1 MRIKTM
7 KPRNIPYDS
16 IIYLIILFL
25 GYMVG
30 GYLLAV
36 YNVNQFILLGTYIV
50 TLRLVQTGSSSISL
64 AIAWL
69 SMWFWGSIFVWAQ
82 PLSLGKINAQ
92 TVALLLIL
100 CWILA
105 TSIIVLLAFANQRM
119 YKLGLDKT
127 KSIYGL
133 VVIVWGAMTIG
144 WHGYQ
149 WISLYKL

>member
-1 MRIKTM
+1 M
-7 KPRNIPYDS
+7 KLQNIPYNS

-25 GYMVG
+25 GYILG

-69 SMWFWGSIFVWAQ
+69 SIWFWGSVFIWAK
-82 PLSLGKINAQ
+82 PISLGVITAKK
-92 TVALLLIL
+92 VALLLLL

-105 TSIIVLLAFANQRM
+105 IGITFLLAFADKQM
-119 YKLGLDKT
+119 YKSGLNRKNSD
-127 KSIYGL
+127 YGL
-133 VVIVWGAMTIG
+133 IIIVWGAMTVG
-144 WHGYQ
+144 WYVYQ
-149 WISLYKL
+149 

>member
-1 MRIKTM
+1 M
-7 KPRNIPYDS
+7 KLQNIPYNS

-25 GYMVG
+25 GYMLG

-69 SMWFWGSIFVWAQ
+69 SIWFWGSVFIWAK
-82 PLSLGKINAQ
+82 PISLGVITAKR
-92 TVALLLIL
+92 VALLLLL

-105 TSIIVLLAFANQRM
+105 IGITFLLAFADKQM
-119 YKLGLDKT
+119 YKLGLNRKN
-127 KSIYGL
+127 SAYGL
-133 VVIVWGAMTIG
+133 IIIVWGAMTVG
-144 WHGYQ
+144 WYVYQ
-149 WISLYKL
+149 

>member
-1 MRIKTM
+1 M
-7 KPRNIPYDS
+7 KLRNIPYDS

-25 GYMVG
+25 GYILG

-69 SMWFWGSIFVWAQ
+69 SIWFWGSVFIWAK
-82 PLSLGKINAQ
+82 PISLGVITAKK
-92 TVALLLIL
+92 VALLLLL

-105 TSIIVLLAFANQRM
+105 IGITFLLAFADKQM
-119 YKLGLDKT
+119 YKSGLNRKNSD
-127 KSIYGL
+127 YGL
-133 VVIVWGAMTIG
+133 IIIVWGAMTVG
-144 WHGYQ
+144 WYVYQ
-149 WISLYKL
+149 

>member
-1 MRIKTM
+1 M
-7 KPRNIPYDS
+7 KLRNIPYDS

-25 GYMVG
+25 GYMLG

-69 SMWFWGSIFVWAQ
+69 SIWFWGSVFIWAK
-82 PLSLGKINAQ
+82 PISLGMITAKK
-92 TVALLLIL
+92 VALLLLL

-105 TSIIVLLAFANQRM
+105 IGITFLLAFADKQM
-119 YKLGLDKT
+119 YKSGLNRKNSD
-127 KSIYGL
+127 YGL
-133 VVIVWGAMTIG
+133 IIIVWGAMTVG
-144 WHGYQ
+144 WYVYQ
-149 WISLYKL
+149 

>member
-1 MRIKTM
+1 M
-7 KPRNIPYDS
+7 KLQNIPYDS

-25 GYMVG
+25 GYMLG

-69 SMWFWGSIFVWAQ
+69 SIWFWGSVFIWVK
-82 PLSLGKINAQ
+82 PISLGVITAKR
-92 TVALLLIL
+92 VALLLLL

-105 TSIIVLLAFANQRM
+105 IGITFLLTFADKQM
-119 YKLGLDKT
+119 YKLGLNRKN
-127 KSIYGL
+127 SAYGL
-133 VVIVWGAMTIG
+133 IIIVWGAMTVG
-144 WHGYQ
+144 WYVYQ
-149 WISLYKL
+149 

>member
-1 MRIKTM
+1 M
-7 KPRNIPYDS
+7 KLQNIPYNS

-25 GYMVG
+25 GYMLG

-69 SMWFWGSIFVWAQ
+69 SIWFWGSVFIWAK
-82 PLSLGKINAQ
+82 PISLGVITAKK
-92 TVALLLIL
+92 VALLLLL

-105 TSIIVLLAFANQRM
+105 IGITFLLAFADKQM
-119 YKLGLDKT
+119 YKSGLNRKNSD
-127 KSIYGL
+127 YGL
-133 VVIVWGAMTIG
+133 IIIVWGAMTVG
-144 WHGYQ
+144 WYVYQ
-149 WISLYKL
+149 

>member
-1 MRIKTM
+1 M
-7 KPRNIPYDS
+7 KLRNIPYDS

-25 GYMVG
+25 GYMLG

-69 SMWFWGSIFVWAQ
+69 SIWFWGSVFIWAK
-82 PLSLGKINAQ
+82 PISLGVITAKR
-92 TVALLLIL
+92 VALLLLL

-105 TSIIVLLAFANQRM
+105 IGITFLLAFADKQM
-119 YKLGLDKT
+119 CKLGLNRKN
-127 KSIYGL
+127 SAYGL
-133 VVIVWGAMTIG
+133 IIIVWGAMTVG
-144 WHGYQ
+144 WYVYQ
-149 WISLYKL
+149 